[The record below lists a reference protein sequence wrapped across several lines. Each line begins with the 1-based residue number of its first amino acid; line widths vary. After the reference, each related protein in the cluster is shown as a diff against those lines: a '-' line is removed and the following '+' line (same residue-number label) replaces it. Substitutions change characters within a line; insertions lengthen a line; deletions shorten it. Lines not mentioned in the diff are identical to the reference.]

1 MREKF
6 TSLFCC
12 LCIWVYVYGCVNIC
26 LDEIQ
31 GVEHSQQV
39 DRFTLKILT
48 LKLTS
53 KSIEL
58 VFLRLDSLMI

>member
-1 MREKF
+1 MREIHF
-6 TSLFCC
+6 VVLLSVSVGIC
-12 LCIWVYVYGCVNIC
+12 LRCVSKR

-31 GVEHSQQV
+31 GVGYSQQV
-39 DRFTLKILT
+39 IYHWTLKILT
-48 LKLTS
+48 SKLTS